1 MVNENEREDSEMCN
15 TKILNYV
22 LVNCVPSI
30 YIPGRSFLLT
40 VTPLTT
46 DVMVLRKHLLLLKIT
61 N

>member
-22 LVNCVPSI
+22 LVNCVQHLYSPVDLFVDG
-30 YIPGRSFLLT
+30 YTAYYRCNGT
-40 VTPLTT
+40 C
-46 DVMVLRKHLLLLKIT
+46 KHLLLLKIT